1 MVDNSQF
8 VFVERKKALQIAAT
22 CGLGVIYEEAELQ
35 GYQTYIV
42 EQWVCDRNIA
52 SNTVKVFTGD
62 QSHKIKVCVISITAA
77 DRHHPRPE
85 IQSFFDTGTPVKLKS
100 TPLGE
105 IMLTDPSEFPCDM
118 DMVLVPDGDYEKWI
132 SQAYVNINLRRSNC
146 TGRSAL
152 NLRKP
157 NPASEEK
164 FRSIYKVADVV
175 NFENAVIDLVTLAQV
190 ALYLFGLLRKD
201 YIDGLICNETTTALW
216 EFYTKYNPHKSPDYQ
231 VKEPCWM
238 EPHLLT
244 ALITKLIVCRNKLQ
258 AYNYTTIKDPFADYE
273 AFRFDIDEYQR
284 VKGLK
289 RTKFIDLE
297 TLEKLNENTIGQL
310 KMRNVIKSKLDDISG
325 INNSPLF
332 NEASDPEI
340 FRHHATLGSLRVIW
354 RPRLK
359 NPNGTDQDRQP
370 YELIHM
376 IKGVSART
384 TRTSGAAAE
393 ILTKAARSL
402 PWVSTTDHRR
412 NKSRQRKIRRNRS
425 VFTQS
430 PGFRSGSSSGKR
442 ELDYEPGVSS
452 PKNLFAGRQ
461 PSPLTSETYLS
472 SDDDMYAESYRSDS
486 EVRSWRLSPEQ
497 FDQDIPTYVRS
508 TSPYASKE
516 NSRVAS
522 PVTAERTDIPT
533 TNQDYINGCNSAAR
547 PHRVPRRNRA
557 VSDSAVPTLAVLQPS
572 GKREETFVAQR
583 TRSISLINIVDNNR
597 EVDLRQNHELHE
609 QQQHMLQHRRSTYM
623 DVKTYVFYEKLR
635 RQQLALH
642 EAYVNMKKMAQV
654 YEDTA
659 NQLRVTYQRRSKEF
673 EQIQRNARQVMEEQ
687 HDTDKQLKHVE
698 DNSAKL
704 HYELNVLNEYL
715 KDIEDNVCAF
725 YRKVDLLERKMDD
738 SQQSITTMLIIGNYF
753 NHYWQK
759 VKRWIGWSEAAIQ

>member
-1 MVDNSQF
+1 M
-8 VFVERKKALQIAAT
+8 AYL
-22 CGLGVIYEEAELQ
+22 
-35 GYQTYIV
+35 
-42 EQWVCDRNIA
+42 
-52 SNTVKVFTGD
+52 
-62 QSHKIKVCVISITAA
+62 
-77 DRHHPRPE
+77 RP
-85 IQSFFDTGTPVKLKS
+85 K

-105 IMLTDPSEFPCDM
+105 IMLTDPSELPYDM

-132 SQAYVNINLRRSNC
+132 NQAYVNINLRRSNC

-175 NFENAVIDLVTLAQV
+175 NFENAVIDLVMLAQV
-190 ALYLFGLLRKD
+190 ALYLFSLLRKD
-201 YIDGLICNETTTALW
+201 YIDGLLCNETTAAFW
-216 EFYTKYNPHKSPDYQ
+216 EFYTKYNPHRLPEVRNYKRF
-231 VKEPCWM
+231 E
-238 EPHLLT
+238 
-244 ALITKLIVCRNKLQ
+244 NKLQ

-289 RTKFIDLE
+289 RTKFIDLD
-297 TLEKLNENTIGQL
+297 TLEKLNEYTLGQL
-310 KMRNVIKSKLDDISG
+310 KMRKVIKSKLDDISG

-332 NEASDPEI
+332 SEASDPEI
-340 FRHHATLGSLRVIW
+340 FRHHATLESLRVIW

-359 NPNGTDQDRQP
+359 NISGNDPDRQP

-412 NKSRQRKIRRNRS
+412 TKLRRAKLRRNKS
-425 VFTQS
+425 VFAQT
-430 PGFRSGSSSGKR
+430 PGFQSGSPHGSHVSEDEPVPSSSR
-442 ELDYEPGVSS
+442 NVST
-452 PKNLFAGRQ
+452 GRQ
-461 PSPLTSETYLS
+461 PSPLTLETYLS
-472 SDDDMYAESYRSDS
+472 SDDDLYVDSYRSDS
-486 EVRSWRLSPEQ
+486 EIRSWRLSPDHI
-497 FDQDIPTYVRS
+497 DQG
-508 TSPYASKE
+508 SPYVSKE

-522 PVTAERTDIPT
+522 PVTSQRADTPVA
-533 TNQDYINGCNSAAR
+533 NSPNISGSTFAAR
-547 PHRVPRRNRA
+547 PHRIPRRSRS
-557 VSDSAVPTLAVLQPS
+557 VSDSIVPTIALSQSSQESCEP
-572 GKREETFVAQR
+572 FVAQR
-583 TRSISLINIVDNNR
+583 ARSLSLISTAENDHGEDIQQD
-597 EVDLRQNHELHE
+597 
-609 QQQHMLQHRRSTYM
+609 QQQRQRSRRQRPSTTM
-623 DVKTYVFYEKLR
+623 DTQTYILYEKLR
-635 RQQLALH
+635 RQQLTLH
-642 EAYVNMKKMAQV
+642 ETYVNMQKMAQI

-659 NQLRVTYQRRSKEF
+659 NQLRTTYLRRSKEF
-673 EQIQRNARQVMEEQ
+673 DQIQRSARQVMDEQ
-687 HDTDKQLKHVE
+687 HDTERQLKDVE
-698 DNSAKL
+698 DDSAKL

-725 YRKVDLLERKMDD
+725 YSKVGLLERKMDD

-759 VKRWIGWSEAAIQ
+759 AKRWIGWFEPAPAKT